1 MSVAGLHCIVLGPQ
15 SPQPNL
21 GDALSLAELPDGP
34 LAVISAGWQE
44 AEGELDAM
52 EEIVQR
58 PLMDLGLYRRVEE
71 AEAND
76 PALAQAVRN
85 RQDRL
90 QEQQRLYRLRLKQLS
105 IAARQVLDTEG
116 DADMLAAEQRH
127 AIAQLRALDR
137 HHLHRCESLW
147 TAFADRFGPDSY
159 PAVAQHR
166 NELAHIMRSCAAVII
181 TGGNVAVLI
190 NRIRLLGVDRL
201 LGASTIIAWSAG
213 AMVLGER
220 IVLYHDRAPEGR
232 RDAEVLGGGCG
243 IIPGHVFLPDTK
255 TRLRQGNRSRVSL
268 LSRRFAP
275 DACVALD
282 RGSLLQLGESG
293 IRHAADVR
301 QLGHDG
307 RLAALR
313 AA

>member
-1 MSVAGLHCIVLGPQ
+1 MTTIDPRCVVLGPQ

-21 GDALSLAELPDGP
+21 AAALSLAEVGEGP

-44 AEGELDAM
+44 AEGDLDAM
-52 EEIVQR
+52 AEIVQR
-58 PLMDLGLYRRVEE
+58 PLVDLGLYRRSEE
-71 AEAND
+71 VLTND
-76 PALAQAVRN
+76 PVLAQAVRN

-105 IAARQVLDTEG
+105 IAARQVLGAEG
-116 DADMLAAEQRH
+116 DAEMLAAEQRH

-137 HHLHRCESLW
+137 HHLHRCQSLW
-147 TAFADRFGPDSY
+147 AAFSDRFGPDGH
-159 PAVAQHR
+159 PALAQHAR
-166 NELAHIMRSCAAVII
+166 EIAEVMRDCACVVIS
-181 TGGNVAVLI
+181 GGNVAVLI

-201 LGASTIIAWSAG
+201 LGGRPIIAWSAG
-213 AMVLGER
+213 AMVLAER
-220 IVLYHDRAPEGR
+220 IVLYHDRSPEGR

-243 IIPGHVFLPDTK
+243 VIPGHVFLPDTN

-282 RGSLLQLGESG
+282 NGSLLQFGAG
-293 IRHAADVR
+293 RVGHAEDVR
-301 QLGHDG
+301 QLRHDG
-307 RLAALR
+307 RITAMYAA
-313 AA
+313 

>member
-1 MSVAGLHCIVLGPQ
+1 MTGIDHSCVVLGPQ

-21 GDALSLAELPDGP
+21 AAALSLARLEDGP

-44 AEGELDAM
+44 AEGDFDAM
-52 EEIVQR
+52 AEIVQR
-58 PLMDLGLYRRVEE
+58 PLVDLGLYRRTEE
-71 AEAND
+71 VLASDPGLAEA
-76 PALAQAVRN
+76 ARN
-85 RQDRL
+85 RQNRL
-90 QEQQRLYRLRLKQLS
+90 QEQQRLYRLRLKQLN
-105 IAARQVLDTEG
+105 IAARHVLDAEG

-137 HHLHRCESLW
+137 HHLHRCQSLW
-147 TAFADRFGPDSY
+147 ATFSDRFEPGSH
-159 PAVAQHR
+159 PALAQHADD
-166 NELAHIMRSCAAVII
+166 LAKIVRDCAGIII
-181 TGGNVAVLI
+181 TGGNVAVLV

-201 LGASTIIAWSAG
+201 LGGSPIVAWSAG
-213 AMVLGER
+213 AMVLAER
-220 IVLYHDRAPEGR
+220 IVLYHDRSPEGR

-268 LSRRFAP
+268 LSRRFSP

-282 RGSLLQLGESG
+282 NGSMLQIGADG
-293 IRHAADVR
+293 VGHAEDVR
-301 QLGHDG
+301 QLRHDG